1 MARLIPEEVAERN
14 QGPWPDSE
22 HATLNRL
29 AVALSAEYTVFHG
42 IHWARIDQAN
52 PVYGEI
58 DFIVMNRHGRL
69 LAIEQKD
76 APVTIVRNELVVH
89 YRSQLKP
96 KFVLTQVTRNL
107 NGLRSSFE
115 RSHPGR
121 SLTVDHLLYLPE
133 SHVSGELPAGVDASR
148 VVDASNAV
156 NLVSIIEG
164 LFEANPTPQGSHPA
178 DPLDIHNFLSQ
189 RFGAMPHIGLL
200 GERAR
205 SFSSRLSA
213 GLATWA
219 SRLSLTPHR
228 LHVKGTAGSGKT
240 QLALQELQRAHRAR
254 QPSLYV
260 CYNRRLSEAMK
271 ESAPTS
277 AQVVTLHEMGREF
290 LKAAG
295 ESVDFQDPN
304 VYNCM
309 AAAVIQYAP
318 LLQNSLGSLV
328 IDEAQDFED
337 AWVRAL
343 LVMAGPDTR
352 VFVLEDAAQKLY
364 NRAALQ
370 LPDWAVLESPVN
382 YRSPRA
388 VVAFINDLELTDTP
402 IEWGGAVL
410 GEEPRVYEHDSDS
423 LLNALEQAVQDFLDE
438 GFKPEQI
445 AVLTLRGV
453 ANSPLFA
460 LSADSQVAGLRFK
473 RATGQFSKDGDAIYS
488 EGELLLETVH
498 RFKGQAADAVVLV
511 GDIESLETEDQ
522 RRRAF
527 VGLTR
532 ARLAVSVVCSETGVK
547 FNL

>member
-29 AVALSAEYTVFHG
+29 AVALSAEYSVFHG

-76 APVTIVRNELVVH
+76 APVTVVRNELVVH
-89 YRSQLKP
+89 YRSQPKP
-96 KFVLTQVTRNL
+96 KSVLTQVTRNL
-107 NGLRSSFE
+107 NGLRSTFE

-133 SHVSGELPAGVDASR
+133 SHLGGELPAGVDTSR
-148 VVDASNAV
+148 VVDASNAS
-156 NLVSIIEG
+156 NLVSIIES
-164 LFEANPTPQGSHPA
+164 LFESNPTPQGAYPA

-219 SRLSLTPHR
+219 SRLTLTPHR

-240 QLALQELQRAHRAR
+240 QLALQELQRAHRLG

-260 CYNRRLSEAMK
+260 CFNRRLAEAMK
-271 ESAPTS
+271 ENAPPS
-277 AQVVTLHEMGREF
+277 AQVVTLHEMGKWF
-290 LKAAG
+290 LEAAG
-295 ESVDFQDPN
+295 TSVDFQDPN
-304 VYNCM
+304 VFDSM

-318 LLQNSLGSLV
+318 LLQNSFSSLV
-328 IDEAQDFED
+328 IDECQDFED
-337 AWVRAL
+337 AWVQAL
-343 LVMAGPDTR
+343 LAMAGPDTR
-352 VFVLEDAAQKLY
+352 IFVLEDAAQKLY
-364 NRAALQ
+364 SREALQ

-388 VVAFINDLELTDTP
+388 IVALINDLELTDTP
-402 IEWGGAVL
+402 VEWGGAVL
-410 GEEPRVYEHDSDS
+410 GEEPRVYEHDSDN
-423 LLNALEQAVQDFLDE
+423 LLHALEQAVKDFLDE
-438 GFKPEQI
+438 GFKPEQM
-445 AVLTLRGV
+445 AVLTLRGL

-460 LSADSQVAGLRFK
+460 LSANSQVAGLRFK
-473 RATGQFSKDGDAIYS
+473 RVTGEFTEEGDAVYS

-522 RRRAF
+522 RHRAF

-532 ARLAVSVVCSETGVK
+532 ARLAVSVVSQPSK
-547 FNL
+547 PLKL

>member
-14 QGPWPDSE
+14 HGPWPDSE

-29 AVALSAEYTVFHG
+29 AVTLSAEYTVFHS
-42 IHWARIDQAN
+42 IHWAHIEQAN
-52 PVYGEI
+52 PLYGEI

-76 APVTIVRNELVVH
+76 APVTLVRNELVVH

-96 KFVLTQVTRNL
+96 KSVLTQVTRNL
-107 NGLRSSFE
+107 NGLRSTFE

-133 SHVSGELPAGVDASR
+133 SHLSGQLPAGVDANR
-148 VVDASNAV
+148 VVDASNASE
-156 NLVSIIEG
+156 LVSIIEG
-164 LFEANPTPQGSHPA
+164 LFDANPMPQGEHPA
-178 DPLDIHNFLSQ
+178 DPSDILNFLSQ

-219 SRLSLTPHR
+219 SRLELSPHR
-228 LHVKGTAGSGKT
+228 LYVKGTAGSGKT
-240 QLALQELQRAHRAR
+240 QLALNELQRAHRAG
-254 QPSLYV
+254 QASLYV
-260 CYNRRLSEAMK
+260 CFNRPLAEAMQA
-271 ESAPTS
+271 SAPSS
-277 AQVVTLHEMGREF
+277 ARVTTLHAMGREF
-290 LKAAG
+290 LQAAG
-295 ESVDFQDPN
+295 QVMAFDDPG
-304 VYNCM
+304 VYDRM

-318 LLQNSLGSLV
+318 LLKGSFASLV

-337 AWVRAL
+337 AWVQAL
-343 LVMAGPDTR
+343 LAMVGPTTR
-352 VFVLEDAAQKLY
+352 AFVLEDAAQKLY
-364 NRAALQ
+364 SRAALQ
-370 LPDWAVLESPVN
+370 LPGWAVLESPVN

-388 VVAFINDLELTDTP
+388 IVAFINDLELTDTP
-402 IEWGGAVL
+402 IQWGGAVL
-410 GEEPRVYEHDSDS
+410 GEEPRLYEHDSDN
-423 LLNALEQAVQDFLDE
+423 LLHTLERAVQDFLDE
-438 GFKPEQI
+438 GFKPEQLV
-445 AVLTLRGV
+445 VLTLRGV

-473 RATGQFSKDGDAIYS
+473 RATGEFTDEGDAVYS

-511 GDIESLETEDQ
+511 GDFENLQVEDQ
-522 RRRAF
+522 RHRAF

-532 ARLAVSVVCSETGVK
+532 ARLSVA
-547 FNL
+547 LIRHL

>member
-1 MARLIPEEVAERN
+1 MARLIPDDVAERN

-42 IHWARIDQAN
+42 IHWARIDRAN

-76 APVTIVRNELVVH
+76 APVTVVRNDLMVHYRNEL
-89 YRSQLKP
+89 KP
-96 KFVLTQVTRNL
+96 KSVLTQVTRNL
-107 NGLRSSFE
+107 NGLRSTFE

-133 SHVSGELPAGVDASR
+133 SHLSGELPAGVDASR

-156 NLVSIIEG
+156 KLVSIIEG
-164 LFEANPTPQGSHPA
+164 LFEANPTPQGAHPA

-219 SRLSLTPHR
+219 SRLTLTPHR

-254 QPSLYV
+254 EPSLYV
-260 CYNRRLSEAMK
+260 CFNRPLAEAMK
-271 ESAPTS
+271 ESAPPS
-277 AQVVTLHEMGREF
+277 ARVATLHEMGREF
-290 LKAAG
+290 LEASGASL
-295 ESVDFQDPN
+295 EFQDPN
-304 VYNCM
+304 VFDRM

-318 LLQNSLGSLV
+318 FLQNSFASLV

-337 AWVRAL
+337 AWVQAL
-343 LVMAGPDTR
+343 LAMAGPDTR
-352 VFVLEDAAQKLY
+352 VFVLEDSAQKLY
-364 NRAALQ
+364 EREALQ
-370 LPDWAVLESPVN
+370 LPAWAVLESPVN

-388 VVAFINDLELTDTP
+388 VVAFINALELTDTP

-410 GEEPRVYEHDSDS
+410 GEEPRVYEHDANS
-423 LLNALEQAVQDFLDE
+423 LLQALEQAVQDFLDE
-438 GFKPEQI
+438 GFEPEQM

-460 LSADSQVAGLRFK
+460 LSPNGQVAGLRFK
-473 RATGQFSKDGDAIYS
+473 RATGQFTKEGSAFYS
-488 EGELLLETVH
+488 EGELLIETVH

-511 GDIESLETEDQ
+511 GEVENLEDEGQ
-522 RRRAF
+522 RHRAF

-532 ARLAVSVVCSETGVK
+532 ARLAVSVVCGESDVV
-547 FNL
+547 FN

>member
-1 MARLIPEEVAERN
+1 MARLIPDDVAERN

-76 APVTIVRNELVVH
+76 APVTVVRNDLVVH
-89 YRSQLKP
+89 YRSEPKP
-96 KFVLTQVTRNL
+96 KSVLTQVARNL
-107 NGLRSSFE
+107 NGLRSSFD

-133 SHVSGELPAGVDASR
+133 SHLSGELPAGVDASR
-148 VVDASNAV
+148 VVDASNASE
-156 NLVSIIEG
+156 LVSIIEG
-164 LFEANPTPQGSHPA
+164 LFEANPTPQGVHPA

-219 SRLSLTPHR
+219 SRLTLTPYR

-240 QLALQELQRAHRAR
+240 QLALQELQRAHRAG

-260 CYNRRLSEAMK
+260 CFNRRLAEAMK
-271 ESAPTS
+271 ESAPPS
-277 AQVVTLHEMGREF
+277 AQVVTLHEMGKEF
-290 LKAAG
+290 LEVAG
-295 ESVDFQDPN
+295 ASVDFEDPN
-304 VYNCM
+304 IFDRM

-328 IDEAQDFED
+328 IDEGQDFED
-337 AWVRAL
+337 AWVQAL
-343 LVMAGPDTR
+343 LAMAGPDTR
-352 VFVLEDAAQKLY
+352 VFVLEDVAQKLY
-364 NRAALQ
+364 SRAALQ
-370 LPDWAVLESPVN
+370 VPDWAVLESPVN

-388 VVAFINDLELTDTP
+388 IVAFINDLELTDTP
-402 IEWGGAVL
+402 VEWGGAVL
-410 GEEPRVYEHDSDS
+410 GEEPRLYEHDSDN
-423 LLNALEQAVQDFLDE
+423 LLHALEQAVQDFLDE
-438 GFKPEQI
+438 GFKPEQM

-460 LSADSQVAGLRFK
+460 LSPNRQVAGLRFK
-473 RATGQFSKDGDAIYS
+473 RATRHFTKEGSAIYS

-511 GDIESLETEDQ
+511 GEVENLEDEDQ
-522 RRRAF
+522 RHRAF

-532 ARLAVSVVCSETGVK
+532 ARLAVSIVC
-547 FNL
+547 